1 MPSKILNTL
10 TLVPVGRYGS
20 LGLIFD
26 IIIDG
31 KNLLDGIRDFES
43 QYSKKIAGAYQSALG
58 ERDIASLHNLGSS
71 FMPYACDC
79 GEWECWFLTAKV
91 SGYDNFIFWGDFS
104 NPRRDDKGRASEG
117 LYWSYKAFE
126 MLCFDKQQYV
136 DEIRKAQA
144 YVNANAQ

>member
-10 TLVPVGRYGS
+10 TLVPAGRYGS

-58 ERDIASLHNLGSS
+58 ERDIASLHSERYVFVGTPLWNLKSS
-71 FMPYACDC
+71 SLVVM
-79 GEWECWFLTAKV
+79 
-91 SGYDNFIFWGDFS
+91 
-104 NPRRDDKGRASEG
+104 RAASI
-117 LYWSYKAFE
+117 SPK
-126 MLCFDKQQYV
+126 
-136 DEIRKAQA
+136 
-144 YVNANAQ
+144 